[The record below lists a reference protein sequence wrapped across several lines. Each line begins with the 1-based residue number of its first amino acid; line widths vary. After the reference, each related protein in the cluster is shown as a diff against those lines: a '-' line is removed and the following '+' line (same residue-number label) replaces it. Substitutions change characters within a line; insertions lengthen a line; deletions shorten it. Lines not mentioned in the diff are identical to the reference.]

1 MKIDFKRILCPTDLS
16 PESDE
21 ALRYAIDLALA
32 YEAKLIVCHCVGS
45 SPPADE
51 SKAEQIKR
59 LIEETIRDHISL
71 VNSPALIWESVVV
84 TGEPADVIAREAAER
99 EVDLIVMRT
108 RHRPYAAALLGST
121 AETVSRM
128 ALCPILVTPSRP
140 GKWLGFPTGDVN
152 LRRLLVAYDF
162 SEDSEL
168 ALASGLSLAQEYQA
182 ELHLIHVLSPGTGPE
197 PPEGDW
203 RESPGD
209 RRFQKVARLLQTA
222 VPAEA
227 LLWCKIKQAVKEGKP
242 YREVL
247 TYAEEQEIDL
257 ICMGMRGAGFGLHTL
272 FGSNTDRVLRQAP
285 CPVFIAR
292 PLKVDV
298 VAMNEDIE
306 RMNN

>member
-1 MKIDFKRILCPTDLS
+1 MKIDFERILCPTDLS

-32 YEAKLIVCHCVGS
+32 YEAKLFVCHCVGS

-51 SKAEQIKR
+51 SRVEQIKR
-59 LIEETIRDHISL
+59 QIEGTISDHTSL
-71 VNSPALIWESVVV
+71 VSSPALDWESVVV
-84 TGEPADVIAREAAER
+84 TGEPADVITREAAER
-99 EVDLIVMRT
+99 EIDLIVMRT

-128 ALCPILVTPSRP
+128 ALCPVLVTPSRP
-140 GKWLGFPTGDVN
+140 GKWLGPPIGEVN
-152 LRRLLVAYDF
+152 LKRLLVAYDF

-168 ALASGLSLAQEYQA
+168 ALAYGLSLAQEYQA
-182 ELHLIHVLSPGTGPE
+182 ELHLIHVLPHGTGPE
-197 PPEGDW
+197 APECDW

-209 RRFQKVARLLQTA
+209 RRFQKAARLLQSA

-227 LLWCKIKQAVKEGKP
+227 SLWCVVKQAVKEGKP

-247 TYAEEQEIDL
+247 NYAEEQKIDL
-257 ICMGMRGAGFGLHTL
+257 ICMGVRGAGFDLRAL

-285 CPVFIAR
+285 CPVLIAR
-292 PLKVDV
+292 PLKVDGL
-298 VAMNEDIE
+298 AMNAA
-306 RMNN
+306 